1 MSQSIVFA
9 FKSRRAMTNFSHQQ
23 VEWLIKVMT
32 RLPLYMIARGA
43 LRDVR
48 SMAVGV
54 DGVEV
59 GDGYMIKE
67 QVGLGAPGRTSANV
81 NVSNA

>member
-1 MSQSIVFA
+1 
-9 FKSRRAMTNFSHQQ
+9 
-23 VEWLIKVMT
+23 
-32 RLPLYMIARGA
+32 MIPRGA

-48 SMAVGV
+48 SMAVRIDEV
-54 DGVEV
+54 KV

-67 QVGLGAPGRTSANV
+67 QVGLRAPERTSANV